1 MDRLIV
7 FWDTYRNEILTTF
20 VAIVGIH
27 LVTSLGGFVGKKRG
41 GAKRVEGTG
50 FEQPSQAPKDPA

>member
-1 MDRLIV
+1 MERLTE
-7 FWDTYRNEILTTF
+7 FWDLYRNEILTTL
-20 VAIVGIH
+20 VAIVSIH

-50 FEQPSQAPKDPA
+50 FDQPKDPA